1 MLQKYRQSGFTLAEI
16 LMVVVI
22 LAIAA
27 AIIVPAMA
35 DTEEFI
41 LNSAAI
47 DLNNALTYAQTQS
60 IATGKIHRVVFSS
73 DDQTVTIQIQNNDLS
88 YGTIKHPITKQDYQM
103 SFGQSS
109 SYLGIAMGSIDFDAG
124 DYLLYDG
131 MARPYSD
138 VGVDLAD
145 GSVELTGK
153 ELSRKITVQPV
164 TGKITIE

>member
-103 SFGQSS
+103 SFGEP
-109 SYLGIAMGSIDFDAG
+109 SYAGIAMENIDFDAG